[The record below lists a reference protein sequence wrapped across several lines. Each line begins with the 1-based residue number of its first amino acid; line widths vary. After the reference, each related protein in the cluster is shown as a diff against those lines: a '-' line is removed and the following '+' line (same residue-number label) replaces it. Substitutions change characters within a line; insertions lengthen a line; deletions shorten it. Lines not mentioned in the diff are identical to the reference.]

1 MITEVLV
8 CTVFDKDYL
17 LKGLAMINSIQ
28 KTSPRVTKFWV
39 LCLDDDT
46 FRQLEKLRLED
57 LVLVNIDDFADKEVL
72 ALREVRAWR
81 EFCWTLAASFL
92 HFVNSISPIGTIV
105 AYVDADCYFFSD
117 LTIITDALNS
127 NYQILIHE
135 HRFSPDRLKWEKS
148 SGRFN
153 VGVVAG
159 IVGDQFNLCIS
170 NWRKQVIAE
179 CVLDPENGKC
189 GDQTYL
195 NSWPEKY
202 TKLLIMPQKGAGV
215 GPWNMANYVISQES
229 KKIKIDEENLIF
241 FHFSRFKI
249 ARINSFFSLYICA
262 EGYGVPKNVENVIYR
277 KYAKSLIK
285 SRRRF
290 TSDYKKSWGRERL
303 PTRRKILLLKRKMLK
318 LTFLSRF

>member
-1 MITEVLV
+1 MIKSV
-8 CTVFDKDYL
+8 
-17 LKGLAMINSIQ
+17 Q
-28 KTSPRVTKFWV
+28 RTSRRITKFFV
-39 LCLDDDT
+39 LCLDDET
-46 FRQLEKLRLED
+46 FRQLENLDLED
-57 LVLVNIDDFADKEVL
+57 LVLLKIDDFTDNEVL

-92 HFVNSISPIGTIV
+92 HSIVSQSQIGTIV

-117 LTIITDALNS
+117 LTIITDELNPS
-127 NYQILIHE
+127 NQILIHE

-159 IVGDQFNLCIS
+159 IVGEQFDLCIS

-195 NSWPEKY
+195 NSWPAEY
-202 TKLLIMPQKGAGV
+202 TKLSIMPQKGAGV
-215 GPWNMANYVISQES
+215 GPWNMASYAISQES
-229 KKIKIDEENLIF
+229 KKIKVDDENLIF

-249 ARINSFFSLYICA
+249 VRINRFFLLYICA
-262 EGYGVPKNVENVIYR
+262 EGYDVPKNIERVIYKR
-277 KYAKSLIK
+277 YAKSLID

-290 TSDYKKSWGRERL
+290 ASNYKNSWGRERL
-303 PTRRKILLLKRKMLK
+303 TARKKLVLFKRRMLK
-318 LTFLSRF
+318 LTFSSLF